1 MSTKSLPKL
10 SRTTLREQVLDSLRG
25 AILDGTFTPGDHL
38 VETELAESYGVS
50 RGTVRE
56 GLRSLEQA
64 GLVNSDPRGQVRVR
78 RLDAAEI
85 REIFQV
91 RAALESLAVDEII
104 ARGEAGAAAAQLR
117 DLLPPAKGD
126 AVDYLERLR
135 RDLAFHQRICELS
148 GNATLLD
155 TWKGLE
161 DRMRVVMF
169 SPGQGD
175 PVDIMDSDHHSPL
188 IEAIAA
194 EDRTAARSAF
204 FSHMDDA
211 ARRWSS

>member
-10 SRTTLREQVLDSLRG
+10 TRTTLREQVLMSLRE

-56 GLRSLEQA
+56 ALRSLEQA
-64 GLVNSDPRGQVRVR
+64 GLVTTGTRGQVRVR
-78 RLDAAEI
+78 TLGAAEI
-85 REIFQV
+85 QEIFHV
-91 RAALESLAVDEII
+91 RAALEALAVDEII
-104 ARGEAGAAAAQLR
+104 SRGGAAEAAAELH
-117 DLLPPAKGD
+117 DLLPPAKSED
-126 AVDYLERLR
+126 VDYLDRLHS
-135 RDLAFHQRICELS
+135 DLAFHERICELS

-188 IEAIAA
+188 IEAIAS
-194 EDRTAARSAF
+194 EDHSAARSAF

-211 ARRWSS
+211 ARRWSA